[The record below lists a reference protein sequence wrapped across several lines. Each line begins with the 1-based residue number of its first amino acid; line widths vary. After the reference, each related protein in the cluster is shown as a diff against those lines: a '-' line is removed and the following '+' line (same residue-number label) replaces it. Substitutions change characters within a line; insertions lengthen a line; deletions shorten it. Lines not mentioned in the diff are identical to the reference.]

1 MKFFVVLFW
10 SLILSEIAGFVIS
23 KLNDT
28 SFQPSLV
35 AMIALAFAVFIFIL
49 DKIAIPK
56 DPEAETSK

>member
-10 SLILSEIAGFVIS
+10 SLILSEISGFVVGR
-23 KLNDT
+23 LNDT
-28 SFQPSLV
+28 SFQPGL
-35 AMIALAFAVFIFIL
+35 AAIIAVAFAVFIFIL